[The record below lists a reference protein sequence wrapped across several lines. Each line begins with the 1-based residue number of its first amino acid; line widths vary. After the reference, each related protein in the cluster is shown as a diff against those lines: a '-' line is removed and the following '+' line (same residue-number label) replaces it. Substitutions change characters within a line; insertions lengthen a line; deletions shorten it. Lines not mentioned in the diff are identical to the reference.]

1 MKIDLNTYNE
11 IIKWSYSK
19 EGILVILVVMYF
31 AWFLIPA
38 VQVAFLNYGNV
49 ETDGEK
55 TEFIIKILVFLIT
68 FLIIPPLIIL
78 VNTLDF
84 IGLLPK
90 GSE

>member
-1 MKIDLNTYNE
+1 MEINLNTYNE

-38 VQVAFLNYGNV
+38 IQVSFFDK
-49 ETDGEK
+49 DGEK
-55 TEFIIKILVFLIT
+55 TDLVTKLIV
-68 FLIIPPLIIL
+68 FVAMFVFIPPLLIL
-78 VNTLDF
+78 GHTLNF
-84 IGLLPK
+84 LGLLSG